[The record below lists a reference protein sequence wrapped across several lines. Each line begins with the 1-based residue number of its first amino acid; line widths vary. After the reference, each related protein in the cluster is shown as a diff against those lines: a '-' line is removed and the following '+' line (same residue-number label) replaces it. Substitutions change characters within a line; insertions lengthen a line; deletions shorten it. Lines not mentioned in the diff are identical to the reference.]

1 MDQREKELIHENARI
16 KKQLAAAQE
25 EKPMPL
31 GRLHEIETQ
40 LNAVASNLPPST
52 DLGGL
57 AERFKKRG
65 YSPVGIDSYRVVL
78 PRKLTLSC
86 GRTGDAQRL
95 LRIDELQFRYIL
107 FCFVTPCASRLP
119 PLCTTS
125 PPKLPCWVGWVR
137 HALCDFEKGVI
148 FLWGIYQL

>member
-1 MDQREKELIHENARI
+1 LDQREKELIQENARI

-25 EKPMPL
+25 EKRMLL

-52 DLGGL
+52 DLNGL

-65 YSPVGIDSYRVVL
+65 YSPVVL
-78 PRKLTLSC
+78 LRKLTLSC

-107 FCFVTPCASRLP
+107 FCVVTPC
-119 PLCTTS
+119 T
-125 PPKLPCWVGWVR
+125 
-137 HALCDFEKGVI
+137 
-148 FLWGIYQL
+148 

>member
-1 MDQREKELIHENARI
+1 LDQREKELIQENARI
-16 KKQLAAAQE
+16 KKQLAATQE
-25 EKPMPL
+25 EKRMLL
-31 GRLHEIETQ
+31 GRLNEIEIQ
-40 LNAVASNLPPST
+40 LNAVASNPPPTT
-52 DLGGL
+52 DLNGL

-65 YSPVGIDSYRVVL
+65 YSPVVL

-107 FCFVTPCASRLP
+107 FCFFTPYASRLP
-119 PLCTTS
+119 PLCTTC
-125 PPKLPCWVGWVR
+125 PPRLPCCVGWVR

>member
-1 MDQREKELIHENARI
+1 MDQREKELIQENTRI

-25 EKPMPL
+25 EKKMLL

-52 DLGGL
+52 DLNGL
-57 AERFKKRG
+57 AERFQKRG

-78 PRKLTLSC
+78 PGKLTLSC

-107 FCFVTPCASRLP
+107 FCVVTPC
-119 PLCTTS
+119 T
-125 PPKLPCWVGWVR
+125 
-137 HALCDFEKGVI
+137 
-148 FLWGIYQL
+148 